1 MWLQP
6 ELQELVYDSLL
17 LFFSLFFFF
26 LEEGAGKRCSGCGTS
41 HATTKERYQYTM
53 SVDINITR
61 HKRIQ
66 SLIQS
71 HTRHVR
77 SESAREQRIA
87 LYSAENSAKAMNNNN
102 DNLDVTGTVSV
113 VVYYKLY

>member
-17 LFFSLFFFF
+17 LFFLFFFF

-87 LYSAENSAKAMNNNN
+87 LYKKAMNNNN